1 MTSRVV
7 IMLGGVPPDARVR
20 RQVPLHAD
28 AVIAADG
35 GIDHAIAWE
44 LPITIA
50 VGDMDSVSLA
60 GLAHLQQ
67 ERIATE
73 RHPAD
78 KEASD
83 GELALEV
90 ALRWDPE
97 EVHLFTGG
105 GVDRLDHLLITT
117 ALLTHPTLATR
128 RVFAWIGST
137 FIVPLQAGHSTR
149 FTALPGEPIT
159 LLAVNGPAEG
169 VRTGGLEFPLHG
181 EALQPWSSRG
191 LSNRGTGTLFHVSI
205 ETGCL
210 LVIRPNAADSLPNI
224 E

>member
-7 IMLGGVPPDARVR
+7 IMLGGEPPDPRVR
-20 RQVPLHAD
+20 RCLPPLAD

-35 GIDHAIAWE
+35 GIDHALAWD
-44 LPITIA
+44 LPIASA

-90 ALRWDPE
+90 ALRWNPE

-105 GVDRLDHLLITT
+105 GEDRLDHLLITT
-117 ALLTHPTLATR
+117 ALLTHPSLASR
-128 RVFAWIGST
+128 RVWAWIGST
-137 FIVPLQAGHSTR
+137 LIIPLQAQQSADFWG
-149 FTALPGEPIT
+149 LPGADVT
-159 LLAVNGPAEG
+159 LLAVNGPAFG
-169 VRTGGLEFPLHG
+169 VRTVGLEFPLHG
-181 EALQPWSSRG
+181 EVLQPWSSRG
-191 LSNRGTGTLFHVSI
+191 LSNRSMGGAVNVSI
-205 ETGCL
+205 EAGCL
-210 LVIRPNAADSLPNI
+210 LVIKPNAAADVPNI

>member
-7 IMLGGVPPDARVR
+7 IMLGGEPPDPRVR
-20 RQVPLHAD
+20 RRVPLLAD

-35 GIDHAIAWE
+35 GIDHAIAWD
-44 LPITIA
+44 LPIETA

-67 ERIATE
+67 QRIATE
-73 RHPAD
+73 RHPVA

-90 ALRWDPE
+90 ALRWDPD

-117 ALLTHPTLATR
+117 ALLTHPSLAKR

-137 FIVPLQAGHSTR
+137 FIVPLQSGQSAGFVPR
-149 FTALPGEPIT
+149 QREVIT
-159 LLAVNGPAEG
+159 LLAVNGSAEG
-169 VRTGGLEFPLHG
+169 VRTSGLEFALHG
-181 EALQPWSSRG
+181 ETLQPWSSRG
-191 LSNRGTGTLFHVSI
+191 LSNRTLGQAFEVSI
-205 ETGCL
+205 EKGCL
-210 LVIRPNAADSLPNI
+210 LVIRPNAAANPPNI

>member
-1 MTSRVV
+1 MTRRVV
-7 IMLGGVPPDARVR
+7 IMLGGEPPDPRLR
-20 RQVPLHAD
+20 RQLPLVHD
-28 AVIAADG
+28 AVIAADR

-67 ERIATE
+67 ERISTE

-90 ALRWDPE
+90 ALRSDPE

-117 ALLTHPTLATR
+117 ALLTHPSLATR
-128 RVFAWIGST
+128 EVFAWVGST
-137 FIVPLQAGHSTR
+137 FIVPLQSGRSAG
-149 FTALPGEPIT
+149 FTARPGEDIT
-159 LLAVNGPAEG
+159 LMAVNGPAEG
-169 VRTGGLEFPLHG
+169 VRAVGLEFPLHG
-181 EALQPWSSRG
+181 ETLQPWSSRG
-191 LSNRGTGTLFHVSI
+191 LSNRGTGSLFHVSV
-205 ETGCL
+205 EQGCL
-210 LVIRPNAADSLPNI
+210 LLIRPNAAAKVPNI

>member
-1 MTSRVV
+1 MTRRVV
-7 IMLGGVPPDARVR
+7 VMLGGDTPDRRVR
-20 RQVPLHAD
+20 RFVPLLTE

-35 GIDHAIAWE
+35 GIDHAIAWG
-44 LPITIA
+44 LPIKIA

-67 ERIATE
+67 ERIETE
-73 RHPAD
+73 RHPVD

-97 EVHLFTGG
+97 EVHVFTGG
-105 GVDRLDHLLITT
+105 GVDRLDHLLITI
-117 ALLTHPTLATR
+117 ALLTHPSLATR
-128 RVFAWIGST
+128 RVWAWIGST
-137 FIVPLQAGHSTR
+137 FIVPLQSGQSTA
-149 FTALPGEPIT
+149 FTSRPGTDIT

-169 VRTGGLEFPLHG
+169 VRTAGLEFPLHD
-181 EALQPWSSRG
+181 ETLQPWSSRG
-191 LSNRGTGTLFHVSI
+191 LSNRTMAGAFSVSI
-205 ETGCL
+205 EKGSL
-210 LVIRPNAADSLPNI
+210 LVIRPNAAADLPNI

>member
-7 IMLGGVPPDARVR
+7 IMLGGEPPDPRLR
-20 RQVPLHAD
+20 RHVPSLPD

-35 GIDHAIAWE
+35 GIDHAIAWD
-44 LPITIA
+44 LPIKIA

-73 RHPAD
+73 RHPGD

-90 ALRWDPE
+90 ALRWDPQ

-117 ALLTHPTLATR
+117 ALLTHPSLATR
-128 RVFAWIGST
+128 RVRAWIGST
-137 FIVPLQAGHSTR
+137 LIISLQSGQSADFWGHQG
-149 FTALPGEPIT
+149 ADIT
-159 LLAVNGPAEG
+159 LLAVNGPAQG
-169 VRTGGLEFPLHG
+169 VRTVGLEFPLHG
-181 EALQPWSSRG
+181 ETLQPWSSRG
-191 LSNRGTGTLFHVSI
+191 LSNRGMGRICEITI
-205 ETGCL
+205 QQGCL
-210 LVIRPNAADSLPNI
+210 LVIRPNAVAEMANI

>member
-7 IMLGGVPPDARVR
+7 IMLGGEPPDPRLR
-20 RQVPLHAD
+20 RHVPLLTD

-35 GIDHAIAWE
+35 GIDHAIAWN
-44 LPITIA
+44 LPIETA

-60 GLAHLQQ
+60 GLAHLQH

-73 RHPAD
+73 RHPTD

-90 ALRWDPE
+90 ALRWNPE

-105 GVDRLDHLLITT
+105 GADRLDHLLITT
-117 ALLTHPTLATR
+117 ALLTHPSLASR
-128 RVFAWIGST
+128 QVRAWIGST
-137 FIVPLQAGHSTR
+137 LIIPLQSGQMTDFWGHDG
-149 FTALPGEPIT
+149 ADIT
-159 LLAVNGPAEG
+159 LLAVNGPAHG
-169 VRTGGLEFPLHG
+169 VRTVGVEFPLHG
-181 EALQPWSSRG
+181 ETLQPWSSRG
-191 LSNRGTGTLFHVSI
+191 LSNRGMGGAVNVTI
-205 ETGCL
+205 EKGCL
-210 LVIRPNAADSLPNI
+210 LVIRPNAAADLPNI

>member
-7 IMLGGVPPDARVR
+7 IMLGGEPPDPRVR
-20 RQVPLHAD
+20 RQLPLLTD

-35 GIDHAIAWE
+35 GIDHAIAWDV
-44 LPITIA
+44 PITIA

-90 ALRWDPE
+90 ALRGNPE

-105 GVDRLDHLLITT
+105 GLDRLDHLLITT
-117 ALLTHPTLATR
+117 ALLTHPSLAAR
-128 RVFAWIGST
+128 RVWAWIGST
-137 FIVPLQAGHSTR
+137 LIIPLQAGQSTGISGR
-149 FTALPGEPIT
+149 AGADLT
-159 LLAVNGPAEG
+159 LLAVNGPAQG
-169 VRTGGLEFPLHG
+169 VRTVGLEFPLHG
-181 EALQPWSSRG
+181 ETLQPSSSRG
-191 LSNRGTGTLFHVSI
+191 LSNRCTGGMYHVSI
-205 ETGCL
+205 EQGCL
-210 LVIRPNAADSLPNI
+210 LVIRPNAAADLPNI

>member
-7 IMLGGVPPDARVR
+7 IMLGGEAPDPRLR
-20 RQVPLHAD
+20 RCVPLLAD

-35 GIDHAIAWE
+35 GIDHAIAWD
-44 LPITIA
+44 LPIEIA

-67 ERIATE
+67 ERILTE

-117 ALLTHPTLATR
+117 ALLTHPSLATR
-128 RVFAWIGST
+128 QVWAWIGST
-137 FIVPLQAGHSTR
+137 LIRPLQSGEWVS
-149 FTALPGEPIT
+149 FTAKPGAEIT
-159 LLAVNGPAEG
+159 LLAVNGPAQG
-169 VRTGGLEFPLHG
+169 VRTVGLEFPLHG
-181 EALQPWSSRG
+181 ETLQPWSSRG
-191 LSNRGTGTLFHVSI
+191 LSNRATGQAVHVSVGQ
-205 ETGCL
+205 GCL
-210 LVIRPNAADSLPNI
+210 LVIQPNAANHVPNI

>member
-7 IMLGGVPPDARVR
+7 IMLGGEPPDPRLR
-20 RQVPLHAD
+20 RHVPLLTD

-35 GIDHAIAWE
+35 GIDHAIAWN
-44 LPITIA
+44 LPIETA

-60 GLAHLQQ
+60 GLAHLQH

-73 RHPAD
+73 RHPTD

-90 ALRWDPE
+90 ALRWNPE

-105 GVDRLDHLLITT
+105 GADRLDHLLITT
-117 ALLTHPTLATR
+117 ALLTHPSLASR
-128 RVFAWIGST
+128 RVWAWIGST
-137 FIVPLQAGHSTR
+137 LIIPLQSGQMTDFWGHDG
-149 FTALPGEPIT
+149 ADIT
-159 LLAVNGPAEG
+159 LLAVNGPAHG
-169 VRTGGLEFPLHG
+169 VRTVGVEFSLHG
-181 EALQPWSSRG
+181 ETLQPWSSRG
-191 LSNRGTGTLFHVSI
+191 LSNRGMGGAVNVTI
-205 ETGCL
+205 EKGCL
-210 LVIRPNAADSLPNI
+210 LVIRPNAAADVPNI

>member
-7 IMLGGVPPDARVR
+7 IMLGGEAPDPRLRRHVPSFN
-20 RQVPLHAD
+20 D

-35 GIDHAIAWE
+35 GIDHAIAWD

-67 ERIATE
+67 ERITTE

-83 GELALEV
+83 GELALDV

-105 GVDRLDHLLITT
+105 GTDRLDHLLITT
-117 ALLTHPTLATR
+117 ALLAHPSLASR
-128 RVFAWIGST
+128 RVWAWIGST
-137 FIVPLQAGHSTR
+137 LIRPLQSGQRAD
-149 FTALPGEPIT
+149 FTTHVGEECT

-169 VRTGGLEFPLHG
+169 VRTVGLEFPLHG
-181 EALQPWSSRG
+181 ETLLPWSSRG
-191 LSNRGTGTLFHVSI
+191 LSNRGTGQGTHVSV
-205 ETGCL
+205 EHGCL
-210 LVIRPNAADSLPNI
+210 LVIRPNVFAGPAKR
-224 E
+224 

>member
-7 IMLGGVPPDARVR
+7 IMLGGEPPDPQLR
-20 RQVPLHAD
+20 RHIRSLAD

-35 GIDHAIAWE
+35 GIDHAIAWD
-44 LPITIA
+44 LPINIA
-50 VGDMDSVSLA
+50 VGDMDSVSLT

-90 ALRWDPE
+90 ALRSDPQ

-105 GVDRLDHLLITT
+105 GADRLDHLLITA
-117 ALLTHPTLATR
+117 ALLTNPSLASR
-128 RVFAWIGST
+128 RVWAWIGST
-137 FIVPLQAGHSTR
+137 LIIPLQAGQSTD
-149 FTALPGEPIT
+149 FWGHEGANIT
-159 LLAVNGPAEG
+159 LLAVNGPAQG
-169 VRTGGLEFPLHG
+169 VGTVGLEFPLHG
-181 EALQPWSSRG
+181 ETLQPWSSRG
-191 LSNRGTGTLFHVSI
+191 LSNRGMGAAVTVSI
-205 ETGCL
+205 ERGCL
-210 LVIRPNAADSLPNI
+210 LVIRPNAAADLPNI

>member
-7 IMLGGVPPDARVR
+7 IMLGGQPPDPRLR
-20 RQVPLHAD
+20 RQVPSLAD

-35 GIDHAIAWE
+35 GIDHAIAWN
-44 LPITIA
+44 LPIETA

-60 GLAHLQQ
+60 GLAHLQH

-73 RHPAD
+73 RFPTD

-105 GVDRLDHLLITT
+105 GLDRLDHLLITT
-117 ALLTHPTLATR
+117 ALLTHPSLASR
-128 RVFAWIGST
+128 QVWAWIGST
-137 FIVPLQAGHSTR
+137 LIIPLQSGQMTDFWGHDG
-149 FTALPGEPIT
+149 ADIT
-159 LLAVNGPAEG
+159 LLAVNGPAHG
-169 VRTGGLEFPLHG
+169 VRTVGVEFSLHG
-181 EALQPWSSRG
+181 ETLQPWSSRG
-191 LSNRGTGTLFHVSI
+191 LSNRGMGGAVNVTI
-205 ETGCL
+205 EKGCL
-210 LVIRPNAADSLPNI
+210 LVIRPNAAADVPNI